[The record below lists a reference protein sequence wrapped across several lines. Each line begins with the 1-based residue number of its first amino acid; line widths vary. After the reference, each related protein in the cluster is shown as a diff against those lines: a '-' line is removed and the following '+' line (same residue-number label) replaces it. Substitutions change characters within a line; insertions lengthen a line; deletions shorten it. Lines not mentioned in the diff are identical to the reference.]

1 MTSQFSVMTSSIFF
15 DVALFFVSNLV
26 TGPSLISL
34 SLVLE
39 LWKLTFVSL
48 NRNLE
53 TKNIP
58 VWVFPNI
65 WRLGQVRDTK
75 YGTYVSTK
83 MLLNAEKCQGYSF
96 YCFWVIKGKPTG
108 QGGGGGGITP
118 APHHT

>member
-1 MTSQFSVMTSSIFF
+1 MKIDFC
-15 DVALFFVSNLV
+15 
-26 TGPSLISL
+26 
-34 SLVLE
+34 E
-39 LWKLTFVSL
+39 SL

-65 WRLGQVRDTK
+65 WGLGQVRDTK

-108 QGGGGGGITP
+108 QGGGITP
-118 APHHT
+118 PPHHT

>member
-1 MTSQFSVMTSSIFF
+1 MKIDFC
-15 DVALFFVSNLV
+15 
-26 TGPSLISL
+26 
-34 SLVLE
+34 E
-39 LWKLTFVSL
+39 SL

-108 QGGGGGGITP
+108 QGGGELP
-118 APHHT
+118 LLHTIPRLNKSQGLIRAKFN